1 MDRESGFT
9 WKLGMFVTIGLA
21 AFILAIYFIGK
32 QQNLFGSTIQLN
44 SRFKTVSGL
53 KAGNNVRFSGINV
66 GTVDEIELVNDSAV
80 IVRFKIDAE
89 VSRFIKTDAKATIGS
104 DGLMGDRV
112 LTISPGTE
120 SNKPVK
126 DNDYITSMK
135 AVELEDLM
143 AGVKVSVDNAS
154 VITTELA
161 QFAHSMN
168 NGNGAISKLMKD
180 EQFGNSLKN
189 TITNLETF
197 SKSLNNKKGVL
208 AKLTS
213 DEKLGKSMDTTIN
226 EMGETVKA
234 AQNNFLL
241 KGYFK
246 KKKKAEAKKAK
257 QAQREA
263 KKEAKN
269 DEKTVKDS
277 IAKKPVVPAATPST
291 AVKSTP

>member
-21 AFILAIYFIGK
+21 VFILAIYFIGK
-32 QQNLFGSTIQLN
+32 QQNLFGSTIKLN

-53 KAGNNVRFSGINV
+53 KAGNNVRFSGINI

-80 IVRFKIDAE
+80 IVRFKIDEE
-89 VSRFIKTDAKATIGS
+89 VGRFIKTDAKATIGS

-126 DNDYITSMK
+126 DNDYITSVE

-143 AGVKVSVDNAS
+143 AGVKVSVDNAGL
-154 VITTELA
+154 ITTELA
-161 QFAHSMN
+161 QFAHNMN
-168 NGNGAISKLMKD
+168 NGNGAISKLMTDK
-180 EQFGNSLKN
+180 EFGNSLKN
-189 TITNLETF
+189 TMTNLENF
-197 SKSLNNKKGVL
+197 SKNLNNKKGVL
-208 AKLTS
+208 SRLTS
-213 DEKLGKSMDTTIN
+213 DEKLGKRVDSTIV
-226 EMGETVKA
+226 EVGETVKA

-246 KKKKAEAKKAK
+246 KKKKAEAKKAR
-257 QAQREA
+257 QNRRET
-263 KKEAKN
+263 KKEAKRE
-269 DEKTVKDS
+269 EKAVTDS
-277 IAKKPVVPAATPST
+277 IANKAIAPAEVPANSAKP
-291 AVKSTP
+291 AP